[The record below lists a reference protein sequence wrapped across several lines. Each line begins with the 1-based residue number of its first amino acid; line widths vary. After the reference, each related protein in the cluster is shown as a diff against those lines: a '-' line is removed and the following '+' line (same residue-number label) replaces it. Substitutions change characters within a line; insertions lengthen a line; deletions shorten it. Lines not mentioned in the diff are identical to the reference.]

1 MKTATEMRNLVEEV
15 ERERVEQVRADIIK
29 LCEDV
34 VMDKI
39 FDAARE
45 GKVACVYKL
54 YDFSEEEKQY
64 FIEYL
69 TEYGYKVSI
78 DTTEWACIEW

>member
-1 MKTATEMRNLVEEV
+1 MKTATEMRNLVNEV

-54 YDFSEEEKQY
+54 YDFSEEEERY

-69 TEYGYKVSI
+69 TGYGYKVSI
-78 DTTEWACIEW
+78 DDTEWACIEW